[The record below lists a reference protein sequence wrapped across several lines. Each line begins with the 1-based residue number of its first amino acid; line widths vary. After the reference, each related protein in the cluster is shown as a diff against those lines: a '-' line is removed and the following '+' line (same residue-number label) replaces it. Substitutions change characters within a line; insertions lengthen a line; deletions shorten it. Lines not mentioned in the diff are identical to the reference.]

1 MVELSKVIRLYT
13 NLVMVASATVAAFL
27 ISPSS
32 GVQHYRN
39 AQVELERLRDV
50 LSHTGEYQ
58 SHVENELNRQQ
69 FFLLQKAMNPAEVIP
84 EVRSAGAA
92 PTPPVENAP
101 KPATLDESPLAIPA
115 SSPTQSVRKNDEIEI
130 TEFLKDGLRITLRL
144 ATTQTVEYATI
155 DPECFR
161 GWGKRIPFKCDFP
174 QRFVT
179 VSDAYRYLVRHDS
192 NALRPESLQVFE
204 PDIADFAKRFR
215 TILAERPSATL
226 TAWRIVTATSSE
238 NGTSESTGAATSPC
252 TASGCLPT
260 VARLEMEFTEAGAT
274 KKLCTSIYGSWS
286 CASCNSIQITPY
298 MAWLSVQSDTKAMLL
313 LLVDNKD
320 QNRKAW
326 LPLSHHVWSEI
337 GAKEI
342 EEAITTVAL
351 RIANQTERIS
361 LFGLSASI
369 ASASI
374 AFPVAVAGVLW
385 LSCIHLTFLLSCL
398 QKKNCEIDGV
408 CEQWF
413 GFMPNLPAQITSHIL
428 TSLVPVA
435 VFAWLLSLSSP
446 WPYRELVGVVLGV
459 VLLASS
465 IMHWWKLR
473 EVQRAIR
480 PHITESNLQTIPS
493 KELLD

>member
-1 MVELSKVIRLYT
+1 MVELAKAIRLYT
-13 NLVMVASATVAAFL
+13 NLVIVASATVAAFL

-39 AQVELERLRDV
+39 AQIELERLRDV

-58 SHVENELNRQQ
+58 SHVEKELNRQQ
-69 FFLLQKAMNPAEVIP
+69 FFLLQKAMNPVEVIP
-84 EVRSAGAA
+84 EVRSPGAA
-92 PTPPVENAP
+92 PVPPVENAP
-101 KPATLDESPLAIPA
+101 KPATLDESPAASPA
-115 SSPTQSVRKNDEIEI
+115 SSPTQSARKNDEIEI
-130 TEFLKDGLRITLRL
+130 TEFLKDGIRITFRL

-161 GWGKRIPFKCDFP
+161 GWGKRIPFKCDLP

-215 TILAERPSATL
+215 TILAERPLATL
-226 TAWRIVTATSSE
+226 TAWRIVTAPSND
-238 NGTSESTGAATSPC
+238 NGTNESGPSPC

-274 KKLCTSIYGSWS
+274 KKLCTNIYGSWS

-298 MAWLSVQSDTKAMLL
+298 MAWLSEQRDTKDLL
-313 LLVDNKD
+313 PLLVDNSD

-326 LPLSHHVWSEI
+326 LPLSHHAWSEI
-337 GAKEI
+337 GTKEI
-342 EEAITTVAL
+342 EEAITTVAI

-374 AFPVAVAGVLW
+374 AFPIAVAGVLW
-385 LSCIHLTFLLSCL
+385 LSCIHLSFLLVCL
-398 QKKNCEIDGV
+398 GKKNGEIDEV

-413 GFMPNLPAQITSHIL
+413 GFMPNLAAQITSHIL
-428 TSLVPVA
+428 TSVVPVA
-435 VFAWLLSLSSP
+435 VFAWLLSLSTP
-446 WPYRELVGVVLGV
+446 WPYREFVGFVLGG

-465 IMHWWKLR
+465 FMHWRNLLA
-473 EVQRAIR
+473 VQRALG
-480 PHITESNLQTIPS
+480 PHISVSNSPTIPS
-493 KELLD
+493 KEFLD